1 MPKMADKLKGRNI
14 PSSNEEF
21 QKAGGGHFNNKTQGY
36 HSKLSQLLNFV
47 ILLQLFIL
55 IVFLL
60 YLLYLYIVILYLI
73 NLINLYY
80 INVKS
85 NYCKS
90 VHVF

>member
-1 MPKMADKLKGRNI
+1 MADKMEGTKI

-36 HSKLSQLLNFV
+36 HSKLSQLLKFV
-47 ILLQLFIL
+47 IFIAD
-55 IVFLL
+55 I
-60 YLLYLYIVILYLI
+60 YSYYIYSLYLYIVILYLI
-73 NLINLYY
+73 NLISLYY
-80 INVKS
+80 INVKN

>member
-1 MPKMADKLKGRNI
+1 MEGTKI

-21 QKAGGGHFNNKTQGY
+21 QKAGGGHFNSKTQGY
-36 HSKLSQLLNFV
+36 HSKLSQLLKFV
-47 ILLQLFIL
+47 IFFADIYSYY
-55 IVFLL
+55 IYSL

-73 NLINLYY
+73 NLYY
-80 INVKS
+80 IYARN